1 MRIAIIGAGFA
12 GLAAGKHLREFGH
25 DVTVFEKCP
34 DVGGVW
40 SRTRRYPGLCTQN
53 NKGTYYLSD
62 LKMPDSYPEWPS
74 GAQVQAYLEGY
85 AAMFGLNPHL
95 RLSTEVVHADQVEAG
110 DEVRWTVTSRT
121 VDEAGA
127 PTGTENSDEFD
138 FLVVANGIFSV
149 PFIPDWS
156 VCGPAEADRSGRD
169 EFEAAGGRVCAP
181 SDVHDLDAVRGKDL
195 VVVGYGKSACDVAV
209 SLSEGAATT
218 TVVARQLL
226 WKMPRMIMGV
236 LNFKH
241 LMLTRMG
248 EGLFEYQRLEGFEKF
263 LHGRGKAVR
272 NQMLGSVQA
281 MATKQLK
288 LQPLGL
294 VPDGGFERIAR
305 STVSLVTE
313 GFFQKAESGELRVV
327 RDTRITGLTTL
338 DGKPAATLSN
348 GETIPA
354 DVIVC
359 ATGFRQEVPFLS
371 RDLQDRITDERG
383 NFELYRQIL
392 PHEVRGLAFCG
403 YNSSFYSP
411 LSAEAASIWI
421 GAYLMDELTLPS
433 VDVRRKAVA
442 EKLRWMEERTEGH
455 HARGTNIIPF
465 SMHNIDEILSD
476 VGLDV
481 PAGKKAEQ
489 WLKTTEASDYRDI
502 PQQLMERHFKR
513 TGVRVGERDTDGLT
527 EKTAGAG
534 TK

>member
-1 MRIAIIGAGFA
+1 MRIAVIGAGFA

-25 DVTVFEKCP
+25 DVTIFEKCP

-62 LKMPDSYPEWPS
+62 LKMPESYPEWPS

-95 RLSTEVVHADQVEAG
+95 RLNTEVVHADKEVVG
-110 DEVRWTVTSRT
+110 DGVRWTVTTRT
-121 VDEAGA
+121 VDEQGQ
-127 PTGTENSDEFD
+127 PTGSEGTDEFD

-149 PFIPDWS
+149 PFIPNW
-156 VCGPAEADRSGRD
+156 SGRE
-169 EFEAAGGRVCAP
+169 EFEAAGGKVCAP
-181 SDVHDLDAVRGKDL
+181 SDVHDLDAVRGKNL

-209 SLSEGAATT
+209 SLSEGAGST

-226 WKMPRMIMGV
+226 WKMPRMLMGV

-248 EGLFEYQRLEGFEKF
+248 EGLFEYQRLQGFEKF
-263 LHGRGKAVR
+263 LHGRGKVVR
-272 NQMLGSVQA
+272 DQMLGGVQN

-288 LQPLGL
+288 LQKLGL

-313 GFFQKAESGELRVV
+313 GFFQKAEAGELRVV
-327 RDTRITGLTTL
+327 RDTQITSLTTL
-338 DGKPAATLSN
+338 DGKPAAVLSN

-354 DVIVC
+354 EIIVC
-359 ATGFRQEVPFLS
+359 ATGFRQEVPFLG
-371 RDLQDRITDERG
+371 RELQDRITDERG

-392 PHEVRGLAFCG
+392 PHEVKGLAFCG

-411 LSAEAASIWI
+411 LSAEAAAIWI
-421 GAYLMDELTLPS
+421 GAYLMDELNLPS
-433 VDVRRKAVA
+433 VEVRRKAVT

-481 PAGKKAEQ
+481 SQAKKAEQ
-489 WLKTTEASDYRDI
+489 WLQTTEASDYRDI
-502 PQQLMERHFKR
+502 PQQLIERHFKR
-513 TGVRVGERDTDGLT
+513 TGVRVGQRDTDGLT
-527 EKTAGAG
+527 EKSAGAG

>member
-53 NKGTYYLSD
+53 NNGTYYLSD

-74 GAQVQAYLEGY
+74 GQQVQAYLEGY

-95 RLSTEVVHADQVEAG
+95 RLGTEVIAAEQEEAG
-110 DEVRWTVTSRT
+110 DAVRWSVTTRT
-121 VDEAGA
+121 VAEDGTA
-127 PTGTENSDEFD
+127 TGEEDTEEFD

-149 PFIPDWS
+149 PFIPDW
-156 VCGPAEADRSGRD
+156 PGRA

-181 SDVHDLDAVRGKDL
+181 SDVHDLETVRGKEL

-248 EGLFEYQRLEGFEKF
+248 EGLFEYQRLAGVEKF
-263 LHGRGKAVR
+263 LHGRGKPVR
-272 NQMLGSVQA
+272 NQMLGSIQT
-281 MATKQLK
+281 MATRQLK
-288 LQPLGL
+288 LQKLGL

-313 GFFQKAESGELRVV
+313 GFFQKAESGDLRVI
-327 RDTRITGLTTL
+327 RDTRITALTTL
-338 DGKPAATLSN
+338 DGKPAATLST

-354 DVIVC
+354 EVIVC

-371 RDLQDRITDERG
+371 RELQDRITDERG

-433 VDVRRKAVA
+433 VEVRRKAVA

-481 PAGKKAEQ
+481 SQAKKAEQ
-489 WLKTTEASDYRDI
+489 WLQTTEASDYRDI
-502 PQQLMERHFKR
+502 PQRLIERHFER
-513 TGVRVGERDTDGLT
+513 TGVRVGERDADGLT

-534 TK
+534 AK

>member
-1 MRIAIIGAGFA
+1 MKIAIIGAGFA

-25 DVTVFEKCP
+25 DVTIFEKCP

-95 RLSTEVVHADQVEAG
+95 RLSTEVIAAEQEELG
-110 DEVRWTVTSRT
+110 GNIRWTVTSRT
-121 VDEAGA
+121 VDDEGDPAGA
-127 PTGTENSDEFD
+127 EASEEFD

-149 PFIPDWS
+149 PFIPDW
-156 VCGPAEADRSGRD
+156 PGRE
-169 EFEAAGGRVCAP
+169 EFEEAGGRVCAP
-181 SDVHDLDAVRGKDL
+181 SDVHDLEAVRGKDL

-248 EGLFEYQRLEGFEKF
+248 EGLFEYQRLAGVEKF
-263 LHGRGKAVR
+263 LHGGGKPVR
-272 NQMLGSVQA
+272 NQMLGSIQS

-288 LQPLGL
+288 LAKLGL

-313 GFFQKAESGELRVV
+313 GFFQKAEAGELRVI
-327 RDTRITGLTTL
+327 RDTRITALTTL
-338 DGKPAATLSN
+338 DGKPAATLST

-354 DVIVC
+354 EMIVC

-371 RDLQDRITDERG
+371 RELQDRITDERG

-392 PHEVRGLAFCG
+392 PHDVRGLAFCG

-433 VDVRRKAVA
+433 VEVRRKTVA
-442 EKLRWMEERTEGH
+442 ERLRWMEERTEGH

-481 PAGKKAEQ
+481 SQAKKAEQ
-489 WLKTTEASDYRDI
+489 WLQTTEASDYRDI
-502 PQQLMERHFKR
+502 PQRLVERHFER
-513 TGVRVGERDTDGLT
+513 TGVRVGQRDTDGLT

-534 TK
+534 AK

>member
-1 MRIAIIGAGFA
+1 MKIAIIGAGFA
-12 GLAAGKHLREFGH
+12 GLAAGKHLKEFGH
-25 DVTVFEKCP
+25 DVTIFEKCP

-74 GAQVQAYLEGY
+74 GAQVQAYMAGY
-85 AAMFGLNPHL
+85 ASMFGLEPHL
-95 RLSTEVVHADQVEAG
+95 RLATEVVHADQELLNG
-110 DEVRWTVTSRT
+110 DVRWTVTTRP
-121 VDEAGA
+121 VDEQGAPAGA
-127 PTGTENSDEFD
+127 EQAEEFD

-149 PFIPDWS
+149 PFIPNW
-156 VCGPAEADRSGRD
+156 PGRA
-169 EFEAAGGRVCAP
+169 EFEAAGGQVLAP
-181 SDVHDLDAVRGKDL
+181 SEVHDLSVVADKEL

-218 TVVARQLL
+218 IVVARQLL
-226 WKMPRMIMGV
+226 WKMPRMLMGM

-248 EGLFEYQRLEGFEKF
+248 EGLFEYQHVRGVERFM
-263 LHGRGKAVR
+263 HGRGKGVTKS
-272 NQMLGSVQA
+272 MLGSVQA
-281 MATKQLK
+281 MATKQLGLDK
-288 LQPLGL
+288 LGL

-313 GFFQKAESGELRVV
+313 GFFEKVATGELKVV
-327 RDTRITGLTTL
+327 RDTLISELTTL
-338 DGKPAATLSN
+338 DGKPAARLNN
-348 GETIPA
+348 GDVIPA
-354 DVIVC
+354 EVIVC

-371 RDLQDRITDERG
+371 AELQDRITDERG

-411 LSAEAASIWI
+411 LSAEAAAIWI
-421 GAYLMDELTLPS
+421 GAYLMDELNLPS
-433 VDVRRKAVA
+433 VDVRRRRVA

-476 VGLDV
+476 IGLDV
-481 PAGKKAEQ
+481 SPAKKAEQ
-489 WLKTTEASDYRDI
+489 WMTTTEASDYRSI
-502 PQQLMERHFKR
+502 PQQLIERHERR
-513 TGVRVGERDTDGLT
+513 TGRRLVERDTDGFT
-527 EKTAGAG
+527 ERSAAKAGKVASAG
-534 TK
+534 QS